1 MKETFA
7 KQFKDGVIFMKKL
20 VVIFPGIG
28 YGLDSPLLY
37 YADFVYETKGYD
49 RIRLNFQSIFSDSE
63 LSLEEKLQK
72 VREYI
77 LDQVK
82 DIKFDAYDEVVF
94 LSKSVGSVEAGI
106 LADKLNLNVV
116 QVFITPIEEAISYCE
131 KNSVVVIGTQDKA
144 YELYKNHCDEN
155 MIKALYIKDANHSL
169 EVEGQ
174 PYESIDV
181 LKSVMH
187 FIER

>member
-1 MKETFA
+1 
-7 KQFKDGVIFMKKL
+7 MKKL
-20 VVIFPGIG
+20 LIIFPGVG

-37 YADFVYETKGYD
+37 FADFVYETKGFD
-49 RIRLNFQSIFSDSE
+49 RIHMNYQNIFANKE

-77 LDQVK
+77 LEQVK
-82 DIKFDAYDEVVF
+82 DTNFDSYDEVVF

-106 LADKLNLNVV
+106 LAKRLNLEVV
-116 QVFITPIEEAISYCE
+116 QVFITPIEEAISYCKE
-131 KNSVVVIGTQDKA
+131 NSIVVIGTQDKA

-155 MIKALYIKDANHSL
+155 KMKALYVEDANHSL
-169 EVEGQ
+169 EVDGQ

-181 LKSVMH
+181 LKSVMR

>member
-1 MKETFA
+1 
-7 KQFKDGVIFMKKL
+7 MKKL

-49 RIRLNFQSIFSDSE
+49 RIHLNYQSIFSNRD

-77 LDQVK
+77 LVQVK
-82 DIKFDAYDEVVF
+82 DIDFTLYDEVVF

-106 LADKLNLNVV
+106 LAERLNLDVV
-116 QVFITPIEEAISYCE
+116 QVFITPIEEAISYCNA
-131 KNSVVVIGTQDKA
+131 NSIVVIGTQDKA
-144 YELYKNHCDEN
+144 YELYKNHCEEN
-155 MIKALYIKDANHSL
+155 KIKALYIKDANHSL
-169 EVEGQ
+169 EVEGK

-181 LKSVMH
+181 LKSVMQ
-187 FIER
+187 FIDR

>member
-1 MKETFA
+1 
-7 KQFKDGVIFMKKL
+7 MKKL
-20 VVIFPGIG
+20 MIVFPGIG

-49 RIRLNFQSIFSDSE
+49 RIHMNYQSIFSNKE
-63 LSLEEKLQK
+63 LSLENKLQK
-72 VREYI
+72 VREYV

-82 DIKFDAYDEVVF
+82 GINFDLYDEVVF

-106 LADKLNLNVV
+106 LAERLKLDVV
-116 QVFITPIEEAISYCE
+116 QIFITPIEEAVSYCNA
-131 KNSVVVIGTQDKA
+131 NSIVVIGTQDKA
-144 YELYKNHCDEN
+144 YELYKNHCEEN
-155 MIKALYIKDANHSL
+155 KIKALYIKDANHSL

-181 LKSVMH
+181 LKNVMR

>member
-1 MKETFA
+1 
-7 KQFKDGVIFMKKL
+7 MKKL

-37 YADFVYETKGYD
+37 YADFIYETKGFD
-49 RIRLNFQSIFSDSE
+49 RVHMNYQSIFTNID

-72 VREYI
+72 VREY
-77 LDQVK
+77 LLEQVK
-82 DIKFDAYDEVVF
+82 DIKFDVYDEVVF

-106 LADKLNLNVV
+106 LAERLKLDVV

-144 YELYKNHCDEN
+144 YERFKNCCDEN
-155 MIKALYIKDANHSL
+155 KIKALYVKDANHSL

-181 LKSVMH
+181 LKSVMQ